1 VIFSLQIS
9 IGLLLDFL
17 CGDPKWLYH
26 PVRAIGTLCCIFES
40 LTRKFMAP
48 LGMRFCGILTF
59 FLVLGTSVS
68 ILFVLFYLLVAVS
81 NFLTALVSVMLLYMS
96 FAAGDLL
103 AHSKQVYSSLSS
115 SDISQARSD
124 VALIVGR
131 ETDHLDETEISRACV
146 ESVAENLVDGI
157 TAPLFWAVLAAI
169 LLGEIYFEPIVW
181 AVAGAYFYKSVN
193 TMDSMFGYKNE
204 RYREFGW
211 MAARFDDLVNYIPAR
226 LSALCIVFAA
236 SILHLDY
243 KNSAKVLFR
252 DRLKNSS
259 PNSGYPEA
267 AVSGALNI
275 QLGGAAIYFGEKTE
289 GQLIG
294 AGQRGA
300 LPGDIKNVNK
310 LALTTSII
318 FFAALLLLYN
328 LSVMI

>member
-1 VIFSLQIS
+1 
-9 IGLLLDFL
+9 
-17 CGDPKWLYH
+17 
-26 PVRAIGTLCCIFES
+26 
-40 LTRKFMAP
+40 
-48 LGMRFCGILTF
+48 MRFCGILTF

-226 LSALCIVFAA
+226 LSSLCIVFAA

>member
-1 VIFSLQIS
+1 
-9 IGLLLDFL
+9 
-17 CGDPKWLYH
+17 
-26 PVRAIGTLCCIFES
+26 
-40 LTRKFMAP
+40 MAP

-226 LSALCIVFAA
+226 LSSLCIVFAA